1 MTQPKTEIVFNRAI
15 ADALTRVK
23 LKESEIQLLK
33 QKIKICDNTI
43 ISSIKQFTYEN
54 TACFNKHKNKVHIY
68 VSRMEQ
74 ENYTAYNQIRHKITN
89 NNSQIMINCIKFI
102 DKQLNHWKGYQSTK
116 HIDTF
121 DEYFEV
127 AKTCWNKQYSKMISE
142 YFSTFIYDIIN
153 KFAKNAANQFFGGVL
168 FNLQQLYVEYLQALI
183 SKDLFQETKSKF
195 ANLSNTTGENK
206 VEIYKIK
213 FQNSLLALHYEVD
226 NYSEP
231 NCHGCRCMY
240 TIVEN
245 DSNTENTVERALEMV
260 DEAVATPIVYT
271 GKHKAQFTVKEHRY
285 NPLGQRRC

>member
-1 MTQPKTEIVFNRAI
+1 MTQPKLTEIVFNPGI

-23 LKESEIQLLK
+23 LKENEIELLK
-33 QKIKICDNTI
+33 QKLKICDNTI

-68 VSRMEQ
+68 VSRMEE
-74 ENYTAYNQIRHKITN
+74 ENYTAYNKIRHKITN

-102 DKQLNHWKGYQSTK
+102 DKQLTNWKGYRSTE

-121 DEYFEV
+121 DEYFKV
-127 AKTCWNKQYSKMISE
+127 AKSCWNKQYSQMISE
-142 YFSTFIYDIIN
+142 YFNTFIYDIIN

-183 SKDLFQETKSKF
+183 SKDLFQE
-195 ANLSNTTGENK
+195 SNITGENK

-240 TIVEN
+240 TNMEFFTSSTYNI
-245 DSNTENTVERALEMV
+245 EMV
-260 DEAVATPIVYT
+260 DETVASPIVYT

-285 NPLGQRRC
+285 NPLGQRKC